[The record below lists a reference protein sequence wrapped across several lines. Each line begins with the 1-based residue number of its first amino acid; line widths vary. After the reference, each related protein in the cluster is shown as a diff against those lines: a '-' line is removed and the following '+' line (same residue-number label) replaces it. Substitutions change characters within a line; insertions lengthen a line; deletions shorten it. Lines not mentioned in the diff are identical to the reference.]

1 MVVPHS
7 PRRPTHTPLREL
19 SPSEAVDGDDWGS
32 SPSTLARTVASGPP
46 PRPGFTHP
54 PEGFGSSTAPDR
66 PTVSPAGTTHDQR
79 QPESPRR
86 HHHEPD
92 TSAHSDQPA
101 SAQSRPC
108 PRPHPGP
115 PARRQHRS
123 PRLSPIPAMPPGH
136 TQDHQPDANT
146 DQPASAQSGPSPPA
160 HSRSPARY
168 RRPHRSTRHSP
179 AGAML
184 PLSAP
189 AASPASAPTRIT
201 RPSAPA
207 HRVRRRTPRRSRR
220 SPGAGWSA
228 AARRPGPW
236 PRSGSA
242 PRAGG

>member
-54 PEGFGSSTAPDR
+54 RKRVRFKHRPRSAHRQPSRNHPRSTPARITQAPSPRARHQRPLGSSRAQP
-66 PTVSPAGTTHDQR
+66 SPGHA
-79 QPESPRR
+79 
-86 HHHEPD
+86 
-92 TSAHSDQPA
+92 
-101 SAQSRPC
+101 
-108 PRPHPGP
+108 
-115 PARRQHRS
+115 
-123 PRLSPIPAMPPGH
+123 PGH

-146 DQPASAQSGPSPPA
+146 DQPASARSGPSPPA

-168 RRPHRSTRHSP
+168 RRPHRSTRLSP

-184 PLSAP
+184 PPSAP
-189 AASPASAPTRIT
+189 AASPASASTRIT

-207 HRVRRRTPRRSRR
+207 HRVRRRTPRRSPR

-228 AARRPGPW
+228 AATRPGPW